1 MGVWKCGQEWSLRLF
16 KVLARNRQSA
26 VELFRCT
33 SCAREQPFRM
43 FTIPPRQRLSVTNC
57 LAIRTWNPPHIL
69 KTRKKACNTYTYTQ
83 KERQTQTRAR
93 ETFRLTPFFFSPV
106 VLQKRTIYFKK
117 RVSPNALSLSLS
129 LKKNERFRAFFLGNW
144 RVRHGHAR
152 RPE

>member
-83 KERQTQTRAR
+83 R
-93 ETFRLTPFFFSPV
+93 ETNANTRTRNLSSHTIFFSLV

-129 LKKNERFRAFFLGNW
+129 LKKNERFRAFLLGNW